1 MSAFYFFRFFGRTVW
16 HVGSSS
22 LLFFSRPIV
31 SDSLWCHGLQ
41 HTRPPCP
48 SPSPKVCLNSCP
60 LHQWCH
66 PAISSSDTLFTF
78 CPQSF
83 PASGTFPMSQLFT
96 SGDQNTGAS
105 DSASVLPMSIQG
117 WFPLRLIGLISLLSK
132 SSTLLS
138 SSVQFTHSVVSDS
151 LWPCGLQHT
160 RFLCPSPTPR
170 AQTHVHPV
178 SDTIQPSHPLLSL
191 LFVPSIFPHIRSF
204 PMRQFASGG
213 QSIGA
218 SDSV

>member
-1 MSAFYFFRFFGRTVW
+1 MSALT
-16 HVGSSS
+16 S
-22 LLFFSRPIV
+22 LLFSRLV
-31 SDSLWCHGLQ
+31 TSNSL
-41 HTRPPCP
+41 RPHELRHARTPCP
-48 SPSPKVCLNSCP
+48 SLSSELCP
-60 LHQWCH
+60 RSYPLFWWCH
-66 PAISSSDTLFTF
+66 PTISSSNTLFS

-83 PASGTFPMSQLFT
+83 PASGTFPMSRLFA
-96 SGDQNTGAS
+96 SDDQNTGALAS
-105 DSASVLPMSIQG
+105 VSVLPTSIQG

-151 LWPCGLQHT
+151 LWPRGLQHT